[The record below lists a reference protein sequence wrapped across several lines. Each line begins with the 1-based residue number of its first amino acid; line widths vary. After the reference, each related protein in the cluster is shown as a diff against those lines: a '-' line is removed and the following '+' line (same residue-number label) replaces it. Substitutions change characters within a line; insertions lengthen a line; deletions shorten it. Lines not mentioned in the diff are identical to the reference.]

1 MTRIAASR
9 PGSVGPTILTPASAS
24 LPGSACTGDPD
35 AMFQGEDESRAAWAM
50 RQVALV
56 ESVCGICPVK
66 WICRREAIE
75 RGERDGVWGGLTQ
88 DELRALVAAARKRE
102 LGVAA

>member
-9 PGSVGPTILTPASAS
+9 PGSVGPTVLTPASAS
-24 LPGSACTGDPD
+24 LPGSACTDEPD
-35 AMFQGEDESRAAWAM
+35 RMFQGEDEPHAAWVL
-50 RQVALV
+50 RQAALV
-56 ESVCGICPVK
+56 EAVCGICPVK

-75 RGERDGVWGGLTQ
+75 RGERHGVWGGLTE
-88 DELRALVAAARKRE
+88 DELREVRSIVRKRG